1 MPTYAS
7 LEVSISYPFFESE
20 IMTQRGRPAKVLSS
34 ADLDELC
41 LFLQNLPFRKKNQI
55 RALNLLQRTSKN
67 FDEAELKVLKLADRE
82 KNLHQQRL
90 ALLDKIQIKAKNM
103 QKLDANE
110 AEIFDLSAQYQDQEV
125 YFRLHRALES
135 YQKLYQALLNDRIR
149 LQNERRRDILAKTSK
164 SPTEA
169 QKRRNEENRR
179 KYEVGGA
186 VLALFKELNVD
197 IESKSADVLKSMLKN
212 EILFNHR
219 IKKTEIYKQ
228 SLELT
233 KNTQQARVLFL
244 QALNDLPSYT
254 LSDEKIHL
262 VLLKKNYQLLLQK
275 MAK

>member
-1 MPTYAS
+1 MMI
-7 LEVSISYPFFESE
+7 EVYPFSTLSMFEK
-20 IMTQRGRPAKVLSS
+20 IMPQRGRPAKVLSS

-55 RALNLLQRTSKN
+55 RALDLLERVEQD
-67 FDEAELKVLKLADRE
+67 FDEAEMKVLKLADRE

-90 ALLDKIQIKAKNM
+90 VLLYEIQIKAKNT
-103 QKLDANE
+103 QKLDTNE
-110 AEIFDLSAQYQDQEV
+110 AEIFDLSAQYQDQDV

-135 YQKLYQALLNDRIR
+135 YQKLHQALLNDRIR
-149 LQNERRRDILAKTSK
+149 LQNERIRDILAKTSK

-197 IESKSADVLKSMLKN
+197 IESKSAETLKGMLKH
-212 EILFNHR
+212 ELLFTR
-219 IKKTEIYKQ
+219 LIQKTEIYKQ
-228 SLELT
+228 SFELT

-275 MAK
+275 VAK

>member
-1 MPTYAS
+1 MP
-7 LEVSISYPFFESE
+7 
-20 IMTQRGRPAKVLSS
+20 QRGRPAKVLSS

-55 RALNLLQRTSKN
+55 RALDLLQRVEQD
-67 FDEAELKVLKLADRE
+67 FDEAEMKVLKLADRE
-82 KNLHQQRL
+82 KSLHQQRL
-90 ALLDKIQIKAKNM
+90 TLLHEIQVKAKNT

-110 AEIFDLSAQYQDQEV
+110 AEIFELSAQYQDQEV

-135 YQKLYQALLNDRIR
+135 YQKLHQALLNDRIR

-197 IESKSADVLKSMLKN
+197 IESKSAEVLKNMLKN
-212 EILFNHR
+212 EILFTHR
-219 IKKTEIYKQ
+219 IKRTEIYKQ

-233 KNTQQARVLFL
+233 KHTEQARVLFL
-244 QALNDLPSYT
+244 QALNDLPTYT

-262 VLLKKNYQLLLQK
+262 VLLNKNYQLLLQK